1 MTRPVG
7 EKSLSTGGRMGAIT
21 LALDLLSVKSW
32 RRDPS
37 GHSTMSPSVQELGEG
52 WEEAKVSPLPRSS

>member
-1 MTRPVG
+1 M
-7 EKSLSTGGRMGAIT
+7 GGIT
-21 LALDLLSVKSW
+21 LTLDLLSVKSW

-52 WEEAKVSPLPRSS
+52 WEKAKVSPLPRNS